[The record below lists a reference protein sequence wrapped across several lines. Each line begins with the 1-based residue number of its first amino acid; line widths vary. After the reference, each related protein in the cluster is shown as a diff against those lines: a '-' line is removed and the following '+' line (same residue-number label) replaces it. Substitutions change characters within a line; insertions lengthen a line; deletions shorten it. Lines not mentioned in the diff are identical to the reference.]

1 MKGIPAFDRLKLRG
15 KMILIY
21 FLAVF
26 LPIALIGGML
36 ILRTQSMERE
46 KLERDIFS
54 QFQRISREM
63 ENLFESYELLVNTLG
78 QDRNISELLAGSY
91 DAPIDAQEIYLSVYS
106 KYLETLYVYPDVKQ
120 LTYYSG
126 NPTLISAPP
135 FFVNLEE
142 YLKGTSEEE
151 RIAGMGAT
159 GLWSGV
165 RKLKR
170 NTEYWNPVNRKNE
183 TGEPAIA
190 YSKFVGSAANEYAR
204 KHLLTVT
211 VSAEVLSHVLS
222 TVDPLYG
229 ASLYDLNGDPV
240 LSAAGKMENA
250 ADQPDNELVRLGE
263 DYRIQTVLGN
273 GWRLSFS
280 CPVREASSGARQLLF
295 LSAAFLAVTALLSLL
310 LILLFTH
317 SITRRTGA
325 LAEKMERLLGG
336 EAEIGPA
343 ESGADEIAQIDRH
356 FTSLAAR
363 LQEMIRQKYVLEL
376 EKTKARLDSLQAQ
389 INPHFLYNALST
401 ISWLTLDHSRES
413 VRRSVEL
420 LARFYRINLSRGK
433 EIITLGQ
440 EMEGVEAYLEL
451 QQLRYAGRIQVHCQ
465 VPAELE
471 EAAVLKLTLQ
481 PLVEN
486 CIQHGMAGEKEKLT
500 VVISAAVKGDRLCLT
515 VEDDGL
521 GINNVRL
528 QALLQS
534 VVPEGEGNGIGCR
547 NIDQRIK
554 LHFGSEFGL
563 SLWSEE
569 GKGTRAQVEIPFCFV
584 SDFQRDDRNFG

>member
-1 MKGIPAFDRLKLRG
+1 M
-15 KMILIY
+15 
-21 FLAVF
+21 
-26 LPIALIGGML
+26 
-36 ILRTQSMERE
+36 
-46 KLERDIFS
+46 
-54 QFQRISREM
+54 
-63 ENLFESYELLVNTLG
+63 
-78 QDRNISELLAGSY
+78 
-91 DAPIDAQEIYLSVYS
+91 
-106 KYLETLYVYPDVKQ
+106 
-120 LTYYSG
+120 
-126 NPTLISAPP
+126 
-135 FFVNLEE
+135 
-142 YLKGTSEEE
+142 
-151 RIAGMGAT
+151 
-159 GLWSGV
+159 
-165 RKLKR
+165 
-170 NTEYWNPVNRKNE
+170 
-183 TGEPAIA
+183 
-190 YSKFVGSAANEYAR
+190 
-204 KHLLTVT
+204 
-211 VSAEVLSHVLS
+211 
-222 TVDPLYG
+222 
-229 ASLYDLNGDPV
+229 
-240 LSAAGKMENA
+240 
-250 ADQPDNELVRLGE
+250 
-263 DYRIQTVLGN
+263 
-273 GWRLSFS
+273 
-280 CPVREASSGARQLLF
+280 
-295 LSAAFLAVTALLSLL
+295 
-310 LILLFTH
+310 
-317 SITRRTGA
+317 
-325 LAEKMERLLGG
+325 
-336 EAEIGPA
+336 
-343 ESGADEIAQIDRH
+343 
-356 FTSLAAR
+356 
-363 LQEMIRQKYVLEL
+363 
-376 EKTKARLDSLQAQ
+376 
-389 INPHFLYNALST
+389 
-401 ISWLTLDHSRES
+401 
-413 VRRSVEL
+413 EL

>member
-280 CPVREASSGARQLLF
+280 CPVREASAGARQLLF

-486 CIQHGMAGEKEKLT
+486 CIQHGMAGEKEKLA

>member
-1 MKGIPAFDRLKLRG
+1 M
-15 KMILIY
+15 
-21 FLAVF
+21 
-26 LPIALIGGML
+26 
-36 ILRTQSMERE
+36 
-46 KLERDIFS
+46 
-54 QFQRISREM
+54 
-63 ENLFESYELLVNTLG
+63 
-78 QDRNISELLAGSY
+78 
-91 DAPIDAQEIYLSVYS
+91 
-106 KYLETLYVYPDVKQ
+106 
-120 LTYYSG
+120 
-126 NPTLISAPP
+126 
-135 FFVNLEE
+135 NLEE

-280 CPVREASSGARQLLF
+280 CPVREASAGARQLLF